1 VTLTVTPPPP
11 PTLSIAFNPSSLV
24 AGETF
29 TASWS
34 SNGAATCN
42 ETGGLP
48 NGAWGRASDGAPTGS
63 VTEVASAGQF
73 TFGLTCQ
80 SIDPALPAVT
90 TQASLLIAALSE
102 TLASSATSVTN
113 GSSFTLTWSSDANSC
128 MASGGGANGSPWSG
142 AQPTAGSV
150 TQQATTNGSF
160 TYTLECAID
169 HGGAIDQEV
178 TIKVVAPS
186 SGGSGGGG
194 GGTLGVLEV
203 ALLLRLIR
211 RRQRVS

>member
-1 VTLTVTPPPP
+1 MGCRL
-11 PTLSIAFNPSSLV
+11 PTSDAHGHATAAPKLSISVNPLV
-24 AGETF
+24 TGETF
-29 TASWS
+29 TPSWS
-34 SNGAATCN
+34 GNGAATCN

-48 NGAWGRASDGAPTGS
+48 NGAGGRASDGAPTGS
-63 VTEVASAGQF
+63 VTAVACAGQF

-80 SIDPALPAVT
+80 SIDPALPVVT
-90 TQASLLIAALSE
+90 TQSHLSIAALSQ
-102 TLASSATSVTN
+102 TLTSATSVTN
-113 GSSFTLTWSSDANSC
+113 GYAFTLTWSSGAHSC
-128 MASGGGANGSPWSG
+128 MASGGGANGSPRSG
-142 AQPTAGSV
+142 PQPTAGSV

-194 GGTLGVLEV
+194 
-203 ALLLRLIR
+203 AP
-211 RRQRVS
+211 